1 MFFNTWSQEA
11 ILVTATFAVF
21 ALAQLFFLFRFWI
34 RVAVFKSSEKNLAVR
49 SEPVSVIICARF
61 EADNLKK
68 NLESFLTQDYPNY
81 EVIVVND
88 SYVDPANNDSVE
100 GDGTNDV
107 LTEFQARY
115 PNILRVTDTRRQDKY
130 PKDKKFALT
139 IGIKAAK
146 NNILV
151 LSDADCRPA
160 SDQWLRFIS
169 RRYLN
174 PTAIVLGFGGY
185 YQKSS
190 LLNWFIQYDTLLTGL
205 NCFSFAMAGQA
216 YMGVGRNLSY
226 LKTLFME
233 RKGFAEFIHRP
244 CGDDDLFVNKSATS
258 KNVNWAL
265 EPASFTYSE
274 PESTWADW
282 FKQKQRHLIA
292 GRYYHWADLF
302 WLAWGSLSFWGTI
315 IAFIWSIQVHF
326 DHIEVLQWLIPT
338 CSSSLLLRW
347 YMMGAAAIKFKM
359 PRLILVLPLFELIYP
374 IMRISWTLRPFPFRQ
389 R

>member
-1 MFFNTWSQEA
+1 MFFSTWSQEA
-11 ILVTATFAVF
+11 TWTTAVFAVF

-34 RVAVFKSSEKNLAVR
+34 RVAVYKSSEKNLAVR

-61 EADNLKK
+61 EAENLKK
-68 NLESFLTQDYPNY
+68 NLEHFLTQDYPNF

-88 SYVDPANNDSVE
+88 SYVEPANHDSIE
-100 GDGTNDV
+100 GDGTQDV
-107 LTEFQARY
+107 LAEFQARY
-115 PNILRVTDTRRQDKY
+115 PKILRVTDARRQDKY

-146 NNILV
+146 NNILI

-160 SDQWLRFIS
+160 SDQWLRLIS

-174 PTAIVLGFGGY
+174 QTAIVLGFGGY
-185 YQKSS
+185 KQRNS

-205 NCFSFAMAGQA
+205 NCFSFALAGQA

-233 RKGFAEFIHRP
+233 RKGFAEFIHHP
-244 CGDDDLFVNKSATS
+244 CGDDDLFVNKAATS
-258 KNVNWAL
+258 ANVNWAL
-265 EPASFTYSE
+265 EPDSFTYSE
-274 PESTWADW
+274 PETTWINW

-292 GRYYHWADLF
+292 GRFYHWADLF
-302 WLAWGSLSFWGTI
+302 WLAWGSFSFWGCI
-315 IAFIWSIQVHF
+315 LAFLLSIQLHLNNQ
-326 DHIEVLQWLIPT
+326 EVLQWLIPT
-338 CSSSLLLRW
+338 FTSMVLLRW
-347 YMMGAAAIKFKM
+347 YMMGAAAVKFKM
-359 PRLILVLPLFELIYP
+359 PRLIFLLPFFEIIYP
-374 IMRISWTLRPFPFRQ
+374 ILRVSWALKPFPFRQ